1 MKIIIFILG
10 NCPIEYFDISI
21 CKTDLFNFFLIY
33 LLLLQVTA
41 IDAIRRFKLNET
53 FDETVIDGRVTRTTP
68 TREGNV
74 IVLDQRADKSK
85 KEKDTKMVRD
95 FRGDKMFLEMTIEG
109 SDIVC
114 KRVYERIDA

>member
-1 MKIIIFILG
+1 MIH
-10 NCPIEYFDISI
+10 
-21 CKTDLFNFFLIY
+21 
-33 LLLLQVTA
+33 QVTV

-95 FRGDKMFLEMTIEG
+95 FRGDKMFLDMTIEG

-114 KRVYERIDA
+114 KRVYERIVA